1 LLTAIISALA
11 QEQAGLAQQ
20 LVNPAYSERAGRR
33 FVSGQLHGQSVVLV
47 VCGIG
52 KVAAATTTTVLIEH
66 FKVTRIVFTGVAGG
80 LASGV
85 NVGDVVVGSHYLQ
98 HDMDASPLF
107 PRFEMPLYGL
117 SEFIADP
124 KMVQALCSAAQSLSA
139 KHSFTVHQGLIVSG
153 DTFVSSAHASKVLC
167 AVLPEA
173 LCVEMEG
180 AATAQVCHD
189 YGVPFAAVRTIS
201 DRADDA
207 AHIDFPA
214 FVESVAGPRAL
225 ALIQVWLTK
234 N

>member
-1 LLTAIISALA
+1 MLTAIISALA

-20 LVNPAYSERAGRR
+20 LVNPTSSERAGRR

-52 KVAAATTTTVLIEH
+52 KVAAATTATVLIEH
-66 FKVTRIVFTGVAGG
+66 FNVTRIVFTGVAGG
-80 LASGV
+80 LAAGV

-107 PRFEMPLYGL
+107 PRFEMPLYGF
-117 SEFIADP
+117 SQFTADAAV
-124 KMVQALCSAAQSLSA
+124 VQSLCAAAQSLA
-139 KHSFTVHQGLIVSG
+139 AEQSFNVHQGLIISG
-153 DTFVSSAHASKVLC
+153 DTFVSSALASQVLC
-167 AVLPEA
+167 AVLPAA

-180 AATAQVCHD
+180 AAAAQVCHD

-214 FVESVAGPRAL
+214 FVESVAGPRAI
-225 ALIQVWLTK
+225 ALIQRWLTSI
-234 N
+234 